1 MLPTVVLALAIVSGL
16 IALVDWWAVSRHAAR
31 IETVAK
37 PLTMVG
43 LIAVALA
50 AGAVHHGAGW
60 WLLVALFF
68 GMLGDIMLLG
78 STSRRFLGGVA
89 MFLIGHLAYVACFLT
104 LGLPH
109 PGWSWLCLVV
119 LVGMLVVTRD
129 VVPAAHRLAGATVAV
144 PVAAYS
150 LVIGA
155 MLVLAWLTGLPLLAV
170 GATIFVVSDSIIG
183 LNLARKGFGG
193 PKGTAQVIV
202 MVTYHL
208 GQALIAAGVL
218 HALR

>member
-1 MLPTVVLALAIVSGL
+1 MLPGVTLALAVITGL
-16 IALVDWWAVSRHAAR
+16 VAVVDWWAAATR
-31 IETVAK
+31 TARVEVIAK

-43 LIAVALA
+43 LVAVALA
-50 AGAVHHGAGW
+50 AGAADHDAGR
-60 WLLVALFF
+60 WLLVALLF
-68 GMLGDIMLLG
+68 GLLGDIMLLG
-78 STSRRFLGGVA
+78 HTPRRFLGGVA
-89 MFLIGHLAYVACFLT
+89 MFLVGHLAYAACLVR

-119 LVGMLVVTRD
+119 LAGMLIVTRD
-129 VVPAAHRLAGATVAV
+129 VVPASYRLAGTAVAG

-155 MLVLAWLTGLPLLAV
+155 MLVLAWLTGVALIAL

-193 PKGTAQVIV
+193 PSGSAQVVV
-202 MVTYHL
+202 MITYHL
-208 GQALIAAGVL
+208 GQALITAGVL
-218 HALR
+218 HQL